1 MRSYVSWLMPGL
13 ILLGFALFQFT
24 RASQSAPAFA
34 MSAVHVVQGTVATS
48 DTKRTSVGA
57 GNRATTR
64 VDYVLTLT
72 GRPQNV
78 TFRLDT
84 TPAGGVAAGAGVRLE
99 ILEDPEE
106 AFTSGARHPDSGNQ
120 IHAVGATVNGTN
132 VYSAAEYV
140 SRSEAAAGSA
150 RTYAIVCL
158 LLGLAWAGVVGYVA
172 VRRGAFR
179 DLIPEDW
186 RS

>member
-1 MRSYVSWLMPGL
+1 MRSYISWLMPGL

-34 MSAVHVVQGTVATS
+34 MSAVRVVEGTVATS
-48 DTKRTSVGA
+48 DTKTTGVGA
-57 GNRATTR
+57 GNRRTSR
-64 VDYVLTLT
+64 VDYTLTLT

-78 TFRLDT
+78 AFRLDT
-84 TPAGGVAAGAGVRLE
+84 TPAGGVVAGARVRLE

-106 AFTSGARHPDSGNQ
+106 AFTSGARYPGSGNQ
-120 IHAVGATVNGTN
+120 IHAVGAAVNGET
-132 VYSAAEYV
+132 VYSAADYV
-140 SRSEAAAGSA
+140 SRSESAAGSY

-158 LLGLAWAGVVGYVA
+158 LLGLAWAGAVGYVA

-179 DLIPEDW
+179 GLIPEDW